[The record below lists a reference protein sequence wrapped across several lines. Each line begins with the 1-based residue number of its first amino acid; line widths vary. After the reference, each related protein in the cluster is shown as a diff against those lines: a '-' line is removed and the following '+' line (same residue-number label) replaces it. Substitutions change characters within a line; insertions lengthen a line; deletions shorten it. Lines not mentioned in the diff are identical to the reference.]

1 MSNALIRFVETK
13 DAKELLDIYTWFI
26 INTGIPAETEAPGLN
41 EYESRVENIKAVF
54 PYLVCEIDGKICGY
68 AYAAFHGNDENRRM
82 LTSIYITEEYQH
94 HKVGT
99 ALYLSLL
106 ELMKLQ
112 GYADVQ
118 AIVRVSNKISKD
130 FHEALGFNKISENEH
145 IMVYVNKLNDQVSNE
160 IVCVKDID
168 EKAAAEIFKKSQGL
182 IEIN

>member
-26 INTGIPAETEAPGLN
+26 INTGIPAETQAPGLD
-41 EYESRVENIKAVF
+41 EYKSRIENIKAVF

-68 AYAAFHGNDENRRM
+68 AYAAFHGNDENKRI

-94 HKVGT
+94 HKIGK

-112 GYADVQ
+112 GYADAQ
-118 AIVRVSNKISKD
+118 AIVRVSNKISID

-145 IMVYVNKLNDQVSNE
+145 IMVYENKLNDQAPKE
-160 IVCVKDID
+160 IIFMKDID
-168 EKAAAEIFKKSQGL
+168 GKAVADIFKKWQGL